1 MIVIASV
8 SKLKTQ
14 SNRIPNGNGEEER
27 QFSIAIGKVAHEKH
41 QLRIGDEISGA
52 GVPVADKRLEPVI
65 LQGI

>member
-1 MIVIASV
+1 MNDSNP
-8 SKLKTQ
+8 SYQNLK
-14 SNRIPNGNGEEER
+14 PNPTNTKWKWGGKR